1 MLNLEIIRK
10 EIQKHHPDLK
20 LTDSCIKGIVEIL
33 KTQCPHLNNS
43 SDSKTSDCKC
53 DPCECDPCKC

>member
-10 EIQKHHPDLK
+10 EINKHHPDLK
-20 LTDSCIKGIVEIL
+20 LTDNCIKGILEIL

-43 SDSKTSDCKC
+43 ESVTL
-53 DPCECDPCKC
+53 